1 MLNNATGYRKIY
13 IACGYTDLRKGIHG
27 LAATIRQTLGI
38 DPLQKNV
45 LFMFCGRKP
54 DKIKCLEWEGD
65 GFVLVYKRL
74 LDGRYQWPRT
84 KEEVMDMTQEQ
95 FDWLMSGQ
103 SIIPSI
109 RKTTPE
115 HCL

>member
-1 MLNNATGYRKIY
+1 
-13 IACGYTDLRKGIHG
+13 
-27 LAATIRQTLGI
+27 
-38 DPLQKNV
+38 
-45 LFMFCGRKP
+45 MFCGRKP

-84 KEEVMDMTQEQ
+84 RDEVMDMTQEQ

-103 SIIPSI
+103 SITPSI
-109 RKTTPE
+109 RKAVPE